1 MTKGPVAR
9 RTWYASRLW
18 GGGRWRAPLLAVAI
32 VAAASGCSL
41 DDLLSVEDPDVATPG
56 SLTGEDALP
65 VLRAGALGDFAL
77 AFSGDNAGV
86 TEGLINLG
94 GLLADEFT
102 IAESFPTRVPID
114 RRDIDNVNV
123 TLNTVYSYAHR
134 ARAAAELS
142 VARHLQFAPNTPGHA
157 LSLAIAGYSYI
168 LLGENFCSG
177 VPVSTLTDAGGTEF
191 GPPLETDQL
200 FTEAIERFDAAIA
213 AAIAAIADADA
224 DPTELSLATIGKA
237 RALLNLDRPGDA
249 AAITAIVP
257 DAFVFVVEHSDNT
270 ARQENGVFAYVN
282 LQERWSVANNEGGT
296 GLPFR
301 TAADSRI
308 RFELDPDNGVGFDGV
323 TPMFHQLKYPDRD
336 ADVVLASGRE
346 ARLIEAEALLAA
358 GNTTGWLGKL
368 NALRLAAGLGTLT
381 DPGTQ
386 AAREDL
392 MFRERAF
399 WLWLTGHRLGD
410 MRRLIRQYNRTAT
423 SVFPT
428 GGYPQGGTY
437 GNDVSLPIPFE
448 ELNNPL
454 AEECDA
460 SAP

>member
-1 MTKGPVAR
+1 MTNGLVAK
-9 RTWYASRLW
+9 
-18 GGGRWRAPLLAVAI
+18 GRWRTPLLAVAI

-41 DDLLSVEDPDVATPG
+41 DDLLSVDDPDVATPG

-65 VLRAGALGDFAL
+65 VLLAGALGDFQLAL
-77 AFSGDNAGV
+77 TGDNAGV

-102 IAESFPTRVPID
+102 SAESFPTRVPID
-114 RRDIDNVNV
+114 RRDISIVNAS
-123 TLNTVYSYAHR
+123 LNTVYSYAHR

-142 VARHLQFAPNTPGHA
+142 AIRHQQFAPNTAGHA
-157 LSLAIAGYSYI
+157 LSLAVAGYSYI
-168 LLGENFCSG
+168 LLGEHFCSG

-191 GPPLETDQL
+191 GPPLTTEQL

-213 AAIAAIADADA
+213 AAADDS
-224 DPTELSLATIGKA
+224 PELYLATVGKA
-237 RALLNLDRPGDA
+237 RALLNLDRPADA

-257 DAFVFVVEHSDNT
+257 DAFVFAVEHSDNT

-282 LQERWSVANNEGGT
+282 IQERWSVANNEGGS

-301 TAADSRI
+301 TAADARVM
-308 RFELDPDNGVGFDGV
+308 FELDPANGVGFDGV

-358 GNTTGWLGKL
+358 GNVDGWLGKL
-368 NALRLAAGLGTLT
+368 NALRTAAGLGALS

-410 MRRLIRQYNRTAT
+410 LRRLMRQYNRTAA

-428 GGYPQGGTY
+428 GGYSQGGTY
-437 GNDVSLPIPFE
+437 GDDVSLPIPFE

-454 AEECDA
+454 AQECDA
-460 SAP
+460 SVP

>member
-1 MTKGPVAR
+1 MRNSLKTSV
-9 RTWYASRLW
+9 
-18 GGGRWRAPLLAVAI
+18 LAVGM
-32 VAAASGCSL
+32 VAAVAACSL

-56 SLTGEDALP
+56 SLTGPEALP
-65 VLRAGALGDFAL
+65 VLLAGALGDFQL

-94 GLLADEFT
+94 GLLADEFA

-142 VARHLQFAPNTPGHA
+142 ATQHQEFAPNTSGHA

-177 VPVSTLTDAGGTEF
+177 VPVSTLTNAGGTEY
-191 GPPLETDQL
+191 GPPLTTEEL
-200 FTEAIERFDAAIA
+200 LTEAIERFDAAIA
-213 AAIAAIADADA
+213 ASEADS
-224 DPTELSLATIGKA
+224 PEQYLAMVGKA
-237 RALLNLDRPGDA
+237 RALLNLDRPADA
-249 AAITAIVP
+249 AAVAANVP
-257 DAFVFVVEHSDNT
+257 DDFVFEIQSSDNT

-282 LQERWSVANNEGGT
+282 LQERWTVANAEGGR
-296 GLPFR
+296 GLPYR
-301 TAADSRI
+301 TAADPRVES
-308 RFELDPDNGVGFDGV
+308 ELDPDNGVGFDGV
-323 TPMFHQLKYPDRD
+323 TPMFLQLKYPDRD
-336 ADVVLASGRE
+336 ADVVLASGTE
-346 ARLIEAEALLAA
+346 ARLIEAEAQLEA
-358 GNTTGWLGKL
+358 GNTTAWLGTL
-368 NALRLAAGLGTLT
+368 NALRAAAGLGALT
-381 DPGTQ
+381 DPGT
-386 AAREDL
+386 AAGRVDL

-410 MRRLIRQYNRTAT
+410 LRRLVRQYGRAAD

-428 GGYPQGGTY
+428 GGYSQGGTY
-437 GNDVSLPIPFE
+437 GDDVSLPIPFE

-460 SAP
+460 SVP

>member
-1 MTKGPVAR
+1 MKNSLRVTV
-9 RTWYASRLW
+9 
-18 GGGRWRAPLLAVAI
+18 LAAGML
-32 VAAASGCSL
+32 AAASGCSL
-41 DDLLSVEDPDVATPG
+41 DDLLSVDDPDVATPG

-65 VLRAGALGDFAL
+65 VLLAGAFGDFQL

-94 GLLADEFT
+94 GLLADEFA

-142 VARHLQFAPNTPGHA
+142 AARHQQFAPNTPGHA
-157 LSLAIAGYSYI
+157 ASLAVAGYSYI

-191 GPPLETDQL
+191 GPPLTTEQL
-200 FTEAIERFDAAIA
+200 LTEAIERFDAAIA
-213 AAIAAIADADA
+213 ASDADS
-224 DPTELSLATIGKA
+224 PEQYLAMVGKA
-237 RALLNLDRPGDA
+237 RALLNLDRAADA
-249 AAITAIVP
+249 AAVAAGVP
-257 DAFVFVVEHSDNT
+257 DDFVFEIQSSDNT

-282 LQERWSVANNEGGT
+282 IQERWTVANSEGGN
-296 GLPFR
+296 GLPYR
-301 TAADSRI
+301 TGADARVT
-308 RFELDPDNGVGFDGV
+308 FELDPDNGVGFDGV
-323 TPMFHQLKYPDRD
+323 TPMFLQLKYSDRD
-336 ADVVLASGRE
+336 ADVVLASGTE
-346 ARLIEAEALLAA
+346 ARLIEAEAQLAA
-358 GNTTGWLGKL
+358 GNTNGWLGTL
-368 NALRLAAGLGTLT
+368 NALRTSAGLGNVS
-381 DPGTQ
+381 DPGTP
-386 AAREDL
+386 AARVDL

-399 WLWLTGHRLGD
+399 WLWLTAHRLGD
-410 MRRLIRQYNRTAT
+410 LRRLVRQYDRAAE

-428 GGYPQGGTY
+428 GAYSQGGTY
-437 GNDVSLPIPFE
+437 GDDVSLPIPFE

-454 AEECDA
+454 AQECDA

>member
-1 MTKGPVAR
+1 MTRKLV
-9 RTWYASRLW
+9 
-18 GGGRWRAPLLAVAI
+18 LAVGI
-32 VAAASGCSL
+32 FAAASACSL
-41 DDLLSVEDPDVATPG
+41 DNMLSVSDPDVATPG

-65 VLRAGALGDFAL
+65 VLLAGAFGDFQL

-86 TEGLINLG
+86 TEGLVNLG
-94 GLLADEFT
+94 GLLADEFA

-142 VARHLQFAPNTPGHA
+142 ATRHQQFAPNTTGHA
-157 LSLAIAGYSYI
+157 LSLAVAGYSYI
-168 LLGENFCSG
+168 ILAENFCSG

-191 GPPLETDQL
+191 GPPLTTEQL

-213 AAIAAIADADA
+213 ASDADT
-224 DPTELSLATIGKA
+224 PEQYLARVGKA
-237 RALLNLDRPGDA
+237 RALLNLDRAADA
-249 AAITAIVP
+249 AAVVAGVP
-257 DAFVFVVEHSDNT
+257 DDFVFDVDHSDNT

-282 LQERWSVANNEGGT
+282 IQERWTVANNEGGS

-301 TAADSRI
+301 AAADPRVT
-308 RFELDPDNGVGFDGV
+308 FELDPDNGVGFDGV

-336 ADVVLASGRE
+336 VDVILASGTE
-346 ARLIEAEALLAA
+346 ARLIEAEALLEA
-358 GNTTGWLGKL
+358 GNVSGWLGKL
-368 NALRLAAGLGTLT
+368 NALRTAAGLAEVS
-381 DPGTQ
+381 DPGTA
-386 AAREDL
+386 AARVDL
-392 MFRERAF
+392 LFRERAF

-410 MRRLIRQYNRTAT
+410 LRRLVRQYGRSANA
-423 SVFPT
+423 VFPT
-428 GGYPQGGTY
+428 GAYSQGGTY

-460 SAP
+460 SVP

>member
-1 MTKGPVAR
+1 MMMR
-9 RTWYASRLW
+9 RLV
-18 GGGRWRAPLLAVAI
+18 LAVGI
-32 VAAASGCSL
+32 VAATAACSL

-65 VLRAGALGDFAL
+65 VLLAGALGDFQL

-94 GLLADEFT
+94 GLLADEFA

-142 VARHLQFAPNTPGHA
+142 AARHAQFAPNTPGHA
-157 LSLAIAGYSYI
+157 TSLAVAGYSYI

-191 GPPLETDQL
+191 GPPLTTEQL
-200 FTEAIERFDAAIA
+200 MTEAIERFDAAIA
-213 AAIAAIADADA
+213 ASDADS
-224 DPTELSLATIGKA
+224 PEQYLAMVGKA
-237 RALLNLDRPGDA
+237 RALLNLDRAADA
-249 AAITAIVP
+249 AAVAAGVP
-257 DAFVFVVEHSDNT
+257 DDFVFEVESSDNT

-282 LQERWSVANNEGGT
+282 IQERWTVADNEGGR
-296 GLPFR
+296 GLPYR
-301 TAADSRI
+301 TAADPRVES
-308 RFELDPDNGVGFDGV
+308 ELDPDNGVGFDGV
-323 TPMFHQLKYPDRD
+323 TPMFLQLKYPDRD
-336 ADVVLASGRE
+336 VDVVLASGRE
-346 ARLIEAEALLAA
+346 ARLIEAEAQLAA
-358 GNTTGWLGKL
+358 GNTTGWLGTL
-368 NALRLAAGLGTLT
+368 NALRSAAGLGNVS
-381 DPGTQ
+381 DPGT
-386 AAREDL
+386 AAGRVDL

-399 WLWLTGHRLGD
+399 WLWLTAHRLGD
-410 MRRLIRQYNRTAT
+410 LRRLVRQYDRAAD

-428 GGYPQGGTY
+428 GAYSQGGTY
-437 GNDVSLPIPFE
+437 GDDVSLPLPFE

-454 AEECDA
+454 AQECDA

>member
-1 MTKGPVAR
+1 MTR
-9 RTWYASRLW
+9 RLV
-18 GGGRWRAPLLAVAI
+18 LAVGI
-32 VAAASGCSL
+32 VAATAACSL

-56 SLTGEDALP
+56 SLTGEAALP
-65 VLRAGALGDFAL
+65 VLLAGATGDFQL

-94 GLLADEFT
+94 GLLADEFE

-114 RRDIDNVNV
+114 RRDIENVNV
-123 TLNTVYSYAHR
+123 TLNTAYSYAHR

-142 VARHLQFAPNTPGHA
+142 ARRHQEFAPNTPGHA
-157 LSLAIAGYSYI
+157 ASLAIAGYSYI

-191 GPPLETDQL
+191 GPPLSTAEL

-213 AAIAAIADADA
+213 AADD
-224 DPTELSLATIGKA
+224 DSPELYLATVGKA
-237 RALLNLDRPGDA
+237 RALLNLDRAADA

-257 DAFVFVVEHSDNT
+257 DAFVFEIDHSDNT

-282 LQERWSVANNEGGT
+282 IQERWSVANSEGGT

-301 TAADSRI
+301 TAADPRVD
-308 RFELDPDNGVGFDGV
+308 FELDPDNGVGFDGV
-323 TPMFHQLKYPDRD
+323 TPMFHQLKYSDRD
-336 ADVVLASGRE
+336 VDVVLASGTE
-346 ARLIEAEALLAA
+346 ARLIEAEALLEA
-358 GNTTGWLGKL
+358 GNVNGWLGKL
-368 NALRLAAGLGTLT
+368 NALRTAAGLGQLT
-381 DPGTQ
+381 DPGTP
-386 AAREDL
+386 AARVDL
-392 MFRERAF
+392 LFRERAF

-410 MRRLIRQYNRTAT
+410 LRRLVRQYGRAAN
-423 SVFPT
+423 SVFPS
-428 GGYPQGGTY
+428 GAYSQGGTY

-454 AEECDA
+454 AQECDA
-460 SAP
+460 SVP